1 MEESD
6 EAGRF
11 LVATRDIRKGEVH
24 NIFKESA
31 IIKIKINI
39 NINTRAV
46 ESESLK
52 VGKSLTRSSSACH
65 VGPLALERVII
76 FASII
81 VL

>member
-11 LVATRDIRKGEVH
+11 LVATRDIRKGEVS

-39 NINTRAV
+39 NINTRVV
-46 ESESLK
+46 ESESRK
-52 VGKSLTRSSSACH
+52 VGKSLKTGKNRIKSEKSELISY
-65 VGPLALERVII
+65 
-76 FASII
+76 
-81 VL
+81 